1 MTHVARNS
9 LLACSANTI
18 DTIDDCKMKKN
29 IVVIIRGLESITIEL
44 DDTNSPK
51 TCASF
56 IKSLPFSVNAHIWGE
71 EIYTDESP
79 ITQPEENAKDLVE
92 LNDVAYWPNGRAICL
107 FFGPTPIGKKGEIKP
122 YSGVNVVGKIINT
135 GRSVIENF
143 REGTKITF
151 QKS

>member
-1 MTHVARNS
+1 
-9 LLACSANTI
+9 
-18 DTIDDCKMKKN
+18 MKKN
-29 IVVIIRGLESITIEL
+29 IAAIIRGLESITIEL

-56 IKSLPFSVNAHIWGE
+56 IKSLPFSVSAHIWGE

-92 LNDVAYWPNGRAICL
+92 LNDVAYWPNGKAICL

-135 GRSVIENF
+135 GRSVIKNF

>member
-1 MTHVARNS
+1 
-9 LLACSANTI
+9 
-18 DTIDDCKMKKN
+18 MKKN

-51 TCASF
+51 TCKS
-56 IKSLPFSVNAHIWGE
+56 ILDSLPFSVNAHLWGE
-71 EIYTDESP
+71 EIYTDELP

-107 FFGPTPIGKKGEIKP
+107 FFGPTPIGEKGEIKP

-135 GRSVIENF
+135 DRSVIENF
-143 REGTKITF
+143 KEGAKITF